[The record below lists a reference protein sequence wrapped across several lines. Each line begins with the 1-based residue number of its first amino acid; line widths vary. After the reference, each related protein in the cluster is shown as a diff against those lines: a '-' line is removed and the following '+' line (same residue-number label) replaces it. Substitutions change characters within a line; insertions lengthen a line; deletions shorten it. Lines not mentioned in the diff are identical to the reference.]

1 MKRIVL
7 ALAISVVCG
16 GSLSAQASP
25 EAEALLSKMRETVG
39 GAGRLAAARTLEFRG
54 TLIPAPGQEP
64 APITVRVARPNL
76 YWMRIQLPAG
86 EILNLFDG
94 EKAWY
99 RTVLPGDPGV
109 WEPMEPAEGIELRTR
124 AWETANPDGIMDL
137 PGRTVSVDAEGRLV
151 MTYTEG
157 EPRKRVLTD
166 GLPQVEESSDGATR
180 LEAYQEFEGIRFPTK
195 MTTRGPLG
203 DVITQFNEVL
213 INPEFAPEQFV
224 AK

>member
-1 MKRIVL
+1 MKKILVAL
-7 ALAISVVCG
+7 ALAVGFCV
-16 GSLSAQASP
+16 SLNAQVTP
-25 EAEALLSKMRETVG
+25 EAEVLLGKMRETVG
-39 GAGRLAAARTLEFRG
+39 GAERLAAVRTLEFRG
-54 TLIPAPGQEP
+54 TLVPAPGQEP
-64 APITVRVARPNL
+64 APITVKVARPNL

-109 WEPMEPAEGIELRTR
+109 WEPMEPAEAIELRTR

-137 PGRTVSVDAEGRLV
+137 PGRTVGVDSEGHLV
-151 MTYTEG
+151 TSYTEG
-157 EPRKRVLTD
+157 EPRMRVLVE
-166 GLPQVEESSDGATR
+166 GLPQLEKSSDGPTQ

-203 DVITQFNEVL
+203 NVITQFNEVL
-213 INPEFAPEQFV
+213 INPEFAPEQFI